1 MRCCHGRKRRWA
13 AVEGQVNVE
22 VHQLGERARVALAL
36 LRSADPDARALEEL
50 EVNFE
55 SSGYYAPGK
64 FYGPPENCYPE
75 EYEDEREITDVTL
88 LLDTGQVQLADTLVR
103 ILASDPVLKAAMDAV
118 ELTEPE
124 PDYDARYDAAFDR

>member
-1 MRCCHGRKRRWA
+1 MLP
-13 AVEGQVNVE
+13 QNVA
-22 VHQLGERARVALAL
+22 Q
-36 LRSADPDARALEEL
+36 P
-50 EVNFE
+50 
-55 SSGYYAPGK
+55 
-64 FYGPPENCYPE
+64 
-75 EYEDEREITDVTL
+75 DVTL